1 MHATEGSTVIYGIG
15 VDLIEIE
22 RIAQAITRTG
32 QRLIERLYTDAEQA
46 YCCRQHHPYACYAAR
61 FAAKEALLKALG
73 TGLRQHMRWRDIEVC
88 RDDLG
93 KPSGHRPSRRL
104 TNSPS
109 PSLTLKPLAWILR
122 RGIASVR
129 LRYYGSRVIAK
140 LPVLNPWCIRR
151 GRCTLAL

>member
-1 MHATEGSTVIYGIG
+1 MIYGIG

-22 RIAQAITRTG
+22 RMAQAITRTG

-46 YCCRQHHPYACYAAR
+46 YCGQQYPPYACYAAR

-93 KPSGHRPSRRL
+93 NPVCVSTAICRNAVSRKVFSTSTCRLPTVRPAPWRR
-104 TNSPS
+104 
-109 PSLTLKPLAWILR
+109 
-122 RGIASVR
+122 
-129 LRYYGSRVIAK
+129 
-140 LPVLNPWCIRR
+140 
-151 GRCTLAL
+151 